1 MSEYQYYEFQAID
14 NPLSDKDIEVL
25 RNLST
30 RAQISST
37 SFINE
42 YNWGDFKGDPLKL
55 VEKYFD
61 AFLYVTN
68 WGIHQLMLRIP
79 KKLINLDLA
88 KQYCI
93 GDRAVI
99 YERRDHLIFEFTS
112 ETDDYEWEE
121 GEGYLSSLITIRS
134 DLIHGDYRCLYLAW
148 LYSIQM
154 NEIEEV
160 EEEFEPPVPPGLKKL
175 SAPLESFVDFMRI
188 DNDLIAVSA
197 AASVSKNKTLTDDK
211 KLKSW
216 IKKLPSNE
224 KDEIVFRLINE
235 NDPHLGNELQQKFQ
249 NELSDKHTKKTDAN
263 EPRRIVD
270 LLEKTEAFSK
280 ERQQLIAEQKAKE
293 KAHREREAAIE
304 REKYLND
311 LDSQQDD
318 IWKKIDSLILTKKPK
333 DYDEAVKLLVDLRDL
348 GKKNKATG
356 EFKARLLE
364 IRNKN
369 YRKPSLISRIDSAG
383 LFYRKK

>member
-14 NPLSDKDIEVL
+14 NPLSDKDIEAL

-93 GDRAVI
+93 GDSAVI
-99 YERRDHLIFEFTS
+99 YERSDHLIFEFTS
-112 ETDDYEWEE
+112 ETEDYEWEE

-160 EEEFEPPVPPGLKKL
+160 EEEFEPPVPPGLKNL

-216 IKKLPSNE
+216 IKKLSSNE

-249 NELSDKHTKKTDAN
+249 NELSDKHNKKTDAN

-270 LLEKTEAFSK
+270 LLEKTEVFSK
-280 ERQQLIAEQKAKE
+280 ERQQLIVEQKAKE

-318 IWKKIDSLILTKKPK
+318 IWKKIDSLILKK
-333 DYDEAVKLLVDLRDL
+333 
-348 GKKNKATG
+348 
-356 EFKARLLE
+356 
-364 IRNKN
+364 
-369 YRKPSLISRIDSAG
+369 SQRIMMK
-383 LFYRKK
+383 R